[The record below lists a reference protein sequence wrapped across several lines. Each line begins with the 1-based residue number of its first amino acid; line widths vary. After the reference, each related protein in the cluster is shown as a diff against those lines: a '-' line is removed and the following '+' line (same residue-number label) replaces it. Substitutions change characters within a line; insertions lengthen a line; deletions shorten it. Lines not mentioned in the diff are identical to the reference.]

1 MSETKQLPA
10 IPTNLPPAIVSKFNV
25 ALTSSKFQDIANEE
39 TTLVYNEDN
48 VNQIKEF
55 LDKTKKV
62 TKAIEETHK
71 TGKADALKIGREW
84 DESRKVFL
92 SQVDAITELPQ
103 RKYTE
108 LCNAIAKKQQEA
120 AADKLRKENIQK
132 GIETN
137 AVTFAKQIAD
147 AKTTAE
153 LTRIESIINLEK
165 GRKEKYQEFL
175 PDAIEK
181 FTALNANLKTQK
193 EAVKELERLE
203 LEKQEALSSGNDEAA
218 LEIMERQEAVESKI
232 EEQKINVQETA
243 VNTTYKVIEVESVLP
258 TVKAKRTTV
267 KWEIKDLS
275 IAAKKQPDWVKLTTV
290 DEPID
295 KFMNDNKKT
304 ILEKGELEINGILFY
319 AEKTY

>member
-1 MSETKQLPA
+1 M
-10 IPTNLPPAIVSKFNV
+10 
-25 ALTSSKFQDIANEE
+25 
-39 TTLVYNEDN
+39 
-48 VNQIKEF
+48 
-55 LDKTKKV
+55 
-62 TKAIEETHK
+62 
-71 TGKADALKIGREW
+71 
-84 DESRKVFL
+84 FL

-258 TVKAKRTTV
+258 TVKAKRSV
-267 KWEIKDLS
+267 WKWEVVNQSELV
-275 IAAKKQPDWVKLTTV
+275 KKHL
-290 DEPID
+290 
-295 KFMNDNKKT
+295 
-304 ILEKGELEINGILFY
+304 NGL
-319 AEKTY
+319 